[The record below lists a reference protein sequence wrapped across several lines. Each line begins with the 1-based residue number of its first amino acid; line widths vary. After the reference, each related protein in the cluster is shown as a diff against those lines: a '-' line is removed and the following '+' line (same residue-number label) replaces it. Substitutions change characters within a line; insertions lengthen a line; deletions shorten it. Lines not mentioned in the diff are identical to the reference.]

1 MSVTAALSVD
11 VLTGK
16 AAWIAGLAVAA
27 LVLTGWRKPARAQA
41 KRPRSPDHPSPD
53 AEVEHQPAPLDR
65 RPGPIRRLLVA
76 VAATGLALV
85 TGAVAATV
93 LAFGVA
99 WAVITLT
106 SLLKR

>member
-1 MSVTAALSVD
+1 VSATLALSVD
-11 VLTGK
+11 VLTRQ

-27 LVLTGWRKPARAQA
+27 LVLAGWRKPARAQA
-41 KRPRSPDHPSPD
+41 RRPRSPDDRPLYVEIEHHPG
-53 AEVEHQPAPLDR
+53 PLYR
-65 RPGPIRRLLVA
+65 RPGPVRRLLAA
-76 VAATGLALV
+76 VAASGLALI

-106 SLLKR
+106 GLLKN